1 MRQIT
6 CMVMS
11 VTFSK
16 KFFIVIQSFKHSSN
30 SVDELDLVVKRLDS
44 WINSELVDLIFR
56 AQ

>member
-16 KFFIVIQSFKHSSN
+16 KFFIVIQSLKHSSN